1 MTQGPEHQAPGS
13 SDDLEA
19 RLRALPAG
27 IEPPR
32 DLWPEIA
39 ARLDERDTAG
49 RRPRWWAQAAAVVLL
64 VAGSSLLTA
73 RLLDRD
79 RAGDE
84 TGPVATHA
92 VRGIEAMPAAFG
104 PDAQLGDEYHAAR
117 AQLTALLEERLATMP
132 PGTRVKLEANLAE
145 LRRAAREINEAL
157 DEYPGDPLLEQLLLK
172 TYQDELAVLANVHE
186 LTTALDGSRSAA
198 ATGTQTRMEL

>member
-1 MTQGPEHQAPGS
+1 MTQAPEDQAPRSG
-13 SDDLEA
+13 DDLEA
-19 RLRALPAG
+19 RLHALPSG

-39 ARLDERDTAG
+39 ARLDDRGSAS
-49 RRPRWWAQAAAVVLL
+49 RRPRRWAQAAAVVLL

-73 RLLDRD
+73 RLLDRARD
-79 RAGDE
+79 GGE
-84 TGPVATHA
+84 TGPIASVPAI
-92 VRGIEAMPAAFG
+92 RGIEAMPAAFG
-104 PDAQLGDEYHAAR
+104 PGAQLGDEYLAAR

-132 PGTRVKLEANLAE
+132 PATRAKLEANLAE
-145 LRRAAREINEAL
+145 LRRAAREINQAL

-186 LTTALDGSRSAA
+186 LTTALDGSRKPAA
-198 ATGTQTRMEL
+198 GTTTRMEL